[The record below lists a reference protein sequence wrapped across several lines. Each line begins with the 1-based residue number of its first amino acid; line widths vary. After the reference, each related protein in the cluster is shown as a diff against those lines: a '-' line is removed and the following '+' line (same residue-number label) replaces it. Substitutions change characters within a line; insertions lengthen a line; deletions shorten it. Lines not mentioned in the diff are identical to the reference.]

1 MDPFDLQLAIF
12 NRDME
17 LFASRHSKEER
28 AHDSNSSNMGPMD
41 GSPEEEML
49 ETIRASQTTFEHTLN
64 GCLEASA
71 LRFSGLETSLR
82 RIEVHIG
89 AIMEAMQAQE
99 SQEFP
104 NPPMLEEATTI
115 HWKGENVEHNYFHNC
130 AMESSSVEGEE
141 VGEEEMNEEMKE
153 SEPHV
158 PHTISQSRLLK
169 SIWYRLF
176 PKLIKPFFQVN
187 IYLPLLYVIRNT
199 PAGIKYFQDLIAYR
213 RIFETLEFG

>member
-71 LRFSGLETSLR
+71 LRFSGLEASLR
-82 RIEVHIG
+82 RMEVHLG
-89 AIMEAMQAQE
+89 AIMEAMQGNE
-99 SQEFP
+99 SQKFP
-104 NPPMLEEATTI
+104 SPPMLEEATNI
-115 HWKGENVEHNYFHNC
+115 PWDGENVEQNYFHNC

-153 SEPHV
+153 SKPHV
-158 PHTISQSRLLK
+158 PPTISQSCLLK

-176 PKLIKPFFQVN
+176 PKLIKPLFQVN
-187 IYLPLLYVIRNT
+187 IYLPLLYVIRNM
-199 PAGIKYFQDLIAYR
+199 PASDKYFQDLIAYR
-213 RIFETLEFG
+213 RIFKTLEFG